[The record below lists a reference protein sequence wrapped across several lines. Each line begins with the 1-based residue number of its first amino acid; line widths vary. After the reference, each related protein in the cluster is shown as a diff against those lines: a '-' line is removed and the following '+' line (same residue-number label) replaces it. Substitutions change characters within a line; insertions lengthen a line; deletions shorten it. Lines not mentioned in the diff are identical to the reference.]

1 MNPLLQ
7 ALIDAATGL
16 INANEFDPRAAND
29 ERVAAVRQALADYR
43 TAHPDEAIDL
53 SELERAALAEF
64 DGRRADAG
72 SSAAALAGLGALA
85 DVVDALDGEIRHA
98 EQVAAGANAL
108 AERVAGRAPREV
120 PAAPEATPET
130 PAAPEAGGET
140 PQTPAAPAAGTQTPG
155 APAPSG
161 GNAEPQAPA
170 APPAAP
176 AAPAA
181 APQEPALVAG
191 ATTPRPPTTT
201 TPRVPLGALPNDNN
215 PAGEGNS
222 FTMVASADIPGVP
235 MGAVVN
241 GMDGLVDAA
250 IARLTALSRA
260 NVDNASGGIVTIERQ
275 RADTRLVATEVNAAD
290 VIEYACDETRL
301 NGGSLVAAAGW
312 CAPAEVSYAFCETA
326 QEYGLVTL
334 PEITARR
341 GSLQWPNSPNFA
353 DIYTQS
359 GFYLTAADMAKGET
373 YDPANAAAFRP
384 NKPCY
389 MLECPTNSRLDLDV
403 MGLCVKTPTL
413 TERAYPELVRYV
425 MDQLLVAH
433 AHKRNAV
440 ILRDMEALTT
450 QVTLPGANAPEWGPG
465 ATATTLGVLELQIE
479 YIRARNRLGFDRTIE
494 MVAPSFLRAILRSDL
509 SKRAGVDLLNVTNE
523 TLDNYIRTRGAN
535 PQWVVDWQDAFA
547 GPATPILPDPAA
559 PNPGTGLPTFVPAA
573 WGGNTPPVAW
583 PSTVKVMLYPAGTYF
598 VATNDILTVDGLYD
612 STLLA
617 RNLHLALFTE
627 EGIKVGSR
635 NCYTGLTVNLPLCA
649 NGQTGGPVP
658 NTETWDCTN
667 GAA

>member
-16 INANEFDPRAAND
+16 INVNEFDPRATND

-53 SELERAALAEF
+53 AELERTALAEF

-72 SSAAALAGLGALA
+72 SSAAALAGLGAVA

-108 AERVAGRAPREV
+108 TERLTSRTPRET
-120 PAAPEATPET
+120 PAAPQTPET
-130 PAAPEAGGET
+130 PAATETPETPAA

-155 APAPSG
+155 APASPG
-161 GNAEPQAPA
+161 GNGEPQAPA
-170 APPAAP
+170 PAAAP
-176 AAPAA
+176 AAPA
-181 APQEPALVAG
+181 QEPALTAS
-191 ATTPRPPTTT
+191 TTPRAPATT
-201 TPRVPLGALPNDNN
+201 TPRVPLGALPKDDN

-241 GMDGLVDAA
+241 GMNGLVDAA

-275 RADTRLVATEVNAAD
+275 RSDQRLVATEVNAAE
-290 VIEYACDETRL
+290 VVEYACDETRL

-312 CAPAEVSYAFCETA
+312 CAPAEISYAFCETA
-326 QEYGLVTL
+326 EEYGLVQL

-413 TERAYPELVRYV
+413 TERAFPELVRYV

-450 QVTLPGANAPEWGPG
+450 QVTLPGVTPPEWGPG
-465 ATATTLGVLELQIE
+465 ATATALGVLELQIE
-479 YIRARNRLGFDRTIE
+479 YLRAKNRLGFNRTIE

-559 PNPGTGLPTFVPAA
+559 PIPGTGLPTYLGTA
-573 WGGNTPPVAW
+573 WGGATPPVAW

-598 VATNDILTVDGLYD
+598 VATNDILTIDGLYD

-627 EGIKVGSR
+627 EGIKVGTR
-635 NCYTGLTVNLPLCA
+635 GCYTGLTVNLPLCA
-649 NGQTGGPVP
+649 SGQTGGPIADAAD
-658 NTETWDCTN
+658 TWNCAN